1 MIRDF
6 TIQVLQYISL
16 FNTQVFVIHLCS
28 SITFKICYMF
38 PLVFFFLFVKWWM
51 TCLTLLENFNRVLF
65 PVQVKY
71 YEKSGN
77 KFFDTILK
85 NQSF

>member
-38 PLVFFFLFVKWWM
+38 PLVFFFICKMVDDMSDSIRKL
-51 TCLTLLENFNRVLF
+51 
-65 PVQVKY
+65 
-71 YEKSGN
+71 
-77 KFFDTILK
+77 
-85 NQSF
+85 